1 MKELLIGVSGMIA
14 LFSGWSV
21 LWQIIFGEF
30 DGIWGRKENRGNLA
44 AVFVVSTVI
53 LMVLVE

>member
-1 MKELLIGVSGMIA
+1 MKELLFWVSGMIA

-30 DGIWGRKENRGNLA
+30 DGVWGRKENRGNLA
-44 AVFVVSTVI
+44 AAFVVSTVI
-53 LMVLVE
+53 LMALVK